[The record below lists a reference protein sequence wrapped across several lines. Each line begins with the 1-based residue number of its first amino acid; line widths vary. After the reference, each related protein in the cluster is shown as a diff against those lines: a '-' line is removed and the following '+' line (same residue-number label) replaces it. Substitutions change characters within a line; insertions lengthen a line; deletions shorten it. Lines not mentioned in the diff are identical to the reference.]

1 MGLKMGN
8 NVLFIFAD
16 QMHRYTFQCMGTPD
30 IQTPHLDQLANDRVF
45 FRNAYS
51 SCPVSTPFRIN
62 FLTGYIVIKPEVII
76 TTQKFL
82 QKEQL

>member
-16 QMHRYTFQCMGTPD
+16 QMHRYALKCMGTPD
-30 IQTPHLDQLANDRVF
+30 IQTPHLDQLANDGVL

-51 SCPVSTPFRIN
+51 SCPVCTPFELI
-62 FLTGYIVIKPEVII
+62 F
-76 TTQKFL
+76 
-82 QKEQL
+82 